1 MLIAMFQALLSG
13 VRRSRRARCVAAKPV
28 HTARFAPSLQTLEG
42 REMPA
47 VSALFNPAHG
57 GHLAVF
63 GDAQDNAIA
72 ISRDAA
78 GNLLVNGGA
87 VTIKGG
93 NPTVAN
99 TTSIKVFGL
108 AGNDTITLNEA
119 NGALPRANLFGG
131 AGSDVLTGGA
141 GADHLFGQAGNDTLL
156 GKDGNDTLFGGAGND
171 ALTAGKGDDRVFG
184 QAGNDRMIWNPGD
197 GSALNE
203 GGAGNDTVEVI
214 GGNVSEA
221 FLATVVDDIILFER
235 IDPAPFSLVIG
246 TSENLVVQMSGG
258 DDTFAANGNI
268 AGLVV
273 DGGAGDDTILGGSGN
288 DMLIGGDGKDFIDG
302 NQGSDV
308 AKLGAGDDVFSWDA
322 GDGSDTVEG
331 EDGVDAMLFN
341 GANINEKIDISANGH
356 RVRFSR
362 DIGNIVMDL
371 NGVEGIDFNANG
383 GTDTVTVNDL
393 SGTNLTEINLRLA
406 SNAGVSQPATI
417 VVNGTIGDDAILV
430 AGDATGVSVVG
441 LAAQVNI
448 IGTSAANDRLTINAL
463 AGDDVADASGLADG
477 AIQFTANGGDG
488 EDVLTGSDGSDLLN
502 GGNGDDVLTG
512 GPGQDV
518 LDGGPG
524 GNVVIQ

>member
-1 MLIAMFQALLSG
+1 MLIAMFQALLRG
-13 VRRSRRARCVAAKPV
+13 VRRSRKAQCIATKSV
-28 HTARFAPSLQTLEG
+28 HSARFAPSMQVLEG

-47 VSALFNPAHG
+47 VFALFHPAAG

-63 GDAQDNAIA
+63 GDAQDNAIT

-78 GNLLVNGGA
+78 GKLLVNGGE

-93 NPTVAN
+93 IPTVAN
-99 TTSIKVFGL
+99 TASIRVFGQ

-119 NGALPRANLFGG
+119 NGALPKANLFGG

-141 GADHLFGQAGNDTLL
+141 GADHLFGQAGDDTLL
-156 GKDGNDTLFGGAGND
+156 GKDGNDSLFGGAGND

-214 GGNVSEA
+214 GGNVSED

-235 IDPAPFSLVIG
+235 IQPAPFSLVIG
-246 TSENLVVQMSGG
+246 TSENLVVQMNGG

-273 DGGAGDDTILGGSGN
+273 DGGAGDDTIFGGDGN
-288 DMLIGGDGKDFIDG
+288 DMLLGGDGIDFIDG
-302 NQGSDV
+302 NRGSDV
-308 AKLGAGDDVFSWDA
+308 ANLGAGDDVFRWDA

-331 EDGVDAMLFN
+331 GDGRDTLPFN
-341 GANINEKIDISANGH
+341 GDNVNENFVISANGP
-356 RVRFSR
+356 RARLTRNV
-362 DIGNIVMDL
+362 GNVAMDL
-371 NGVEGIDFNANG
+371 NGIEVLNLNALTG
-383 GTDTVTVNDL
+383 ADTITVNDL
-393 SGTNLTEINLRLA
+393 TGTNLSQVNLDLGRPDGQA
-406 SNAGVSQPATI
+406 SAVI
-417 VVNGTIGDDAILV
+417 VNGTNGEDAIEV
-430 AGDATGVSVVG
+430 AGDAGGVTITG
-441 LAAQVNI
+441 LAAQVSITNAEPDWD
-448 IGTSAANDRLTINAL
+448 SLTINAL
-463 AGDDVADASGLADG
+463 AGDDVVDASALAAG
-477 AIQFTANGGDG
+477 AIRFAANGGDG
-488 EDVLTGSDGSDLLN
+488 DDVLTGSDGNDVLS

-512 GPGQDV
+512 GLGQDV

-524 GNVVIQ
+524 NNVVIQ